1 MPADQRKC
9 KKCPPEGAPEYMLT
23 YGDMVTLL
31 LTFFV
36 MLLTTATI
44 DGHELRLILAAFPG
58 LGNLEG
64 GNTLEAGPLAE
75 LGNTIESLPSMER
88 GRALDQARR
97 EAISIFNPEI
107 QSQQV
112 RVQED
117 ERGLIISLASDAFFR
132 EASAEVNIEQTREIL
147 QKLTRLLNN
156 DELSERTF
164 RIEGHTD
171 DIPTNP
177 DGPWPSNWDL
187 SVARS
192 LNVFKYLQEFG
203 VDEDQFQVM
212 GLGDTRPLYDNDT
225 AEGRAY
231 NRRVDVIILT
241 DGHLKEAR
249 RKRNLWK
256 KLQPKLLT
264 LMLPEI
270 SLNSPFLMGL
280 KNN

>member
-1 MPADQRKC
+1 
-9 KKCPPEGAPEYMLT
+9 
-23 YGDMVTLL
+23 MVTLL

-241 DGHLKEAR
+241 DGHL
-249 RKRNLWK
+249 
-256 KLQPKLLT
+256 
-264 LMLPEI
+264 
-270 SLNSPFLMGL
+270 
-280 KNN
+280 

>member
-1 MPADQRKC
+1 MAEKRKC
-9 KKCPPEGAPEYMLT
+9 KKCPPEGAPDYMLT

-75 LGNTIESLPSMER
+75 LGNTVESLPSMER

-117 ERGLIISLASDAFFR
+117 ERGLIISLASDAFFGP
-132 EASAEVNIEQTREIL
+132 ASAEVNIEETRQIL
-147 QKLTRLLNN
+147 QKLSRLLN
-156 DELSERTF
+156 DESLAQRTF

-171 DIPTNP
+171 SVPTDP
-177 DGPWPSNWDL
+177 DGPWSSNWDL

-192 LNVFKYLQEFG
+192 LNVFRYLQEFG
-203 VDEDQFQVM
+203 VDENQFQVM
-212 GLGDTRPLYDNDT
+212 GLGDTRPLYDNST
-225 AEGRAY
+225 AEGRSY

-241 DGHLKEAR
+241 DGHL
-249 RKRNLWK
+249 
-256 KLQPKLLT
+256 
-264 LMLPEI
+264 
-270 SLNSPFLMGL
+270 
-280 KNN
+280 

>member
-1 MPADQRKC
+1 MAEKRKC
-9 KKCPPEGAPEYMLT
+9 KKCPPEGAPDYMLT

-75 LGNTIESLPSMER
+75 LGNTIETLPSMER

-97 EAISIFNPEI
+97 EAVSIFNPEI

-117 ERGLIISLASDAFFR
+117 ERGLIISLASDAFFGP
-132 EASAEVNIEQTREIL
+132 ASAEVNIEETRQIL
-147 QKLTRLLNN
+147 QKLSRLLN
-156 DELSERTF
+156 DDALSERTF

-171 DIPTNP
+171 SVPTDP

-192 LNVFKYLQEFG
+192 LNVFRYLQEFG
-203 VDEDQFQVM
+203 VDENQFQVM

-225 AEGRAY
+225 PEGRSY

-241 DGHLKEAR
+241 DGHL
-249 RKRNLWK
+249 
-256 KLQPKLLT
+256 
-264 LMLPEI
+264 
-270 SLNSPFLMGL
+270 
-280 KNN
+280 